1 MKIRLPLV
9 AQPVLPRFVRPG
21 DHFNAAVIG
30 RLVEGAGG
38 AGSAMVSLRGVTMS
52 GPPKATF
59 TWNAGHPA
67 RVGFPVSVP
76 MDAAGSVRLRFALR
90 RDADGAGD
98 AVQLDLPVQPDRPVL
113 HERLTGT
120 LLPGAAQTIAPLAE
134 QARAGT
140 YQRRVIV
147 AADPLLV
154 RIVGGLQFLVQ
165 YPFGCTE
172 QRLALAGSEL
182 ELKAYAP
189 ILNAAGVQD
198 RLSQDVAST
207 LAEIAANT
215 DADGLVAYWP
225 HTSGSVL
232 LTAWSY
238 AFLVQADHAGL
249 PVDKAM
255 RGRLQKVLEQALR
268 SDYPHLFSRAAVLER
283 ANALWA
289 LAEGGD
295 LQPAY
300 AAELARRAVELSTGG
315 LAQVMSA
322 MTHLPTDSA
331 LLPALGDELWRRV
344 QTRLQDGDT
353 VYAGLADEDHEPLIL
368 PSEARSLSNVTE
380 AAARVTPQEPRLPML
395 RQGLLR
401 IADGD
406 GWGSTNATAAA
417 LRALAASWQRPGNA
431 IAVQFAVPGAAVQER
446 AISAATPLV
455 DASTNQIGPIGITV
469 GSGAGSL
476 ALLTDTD
483 YVPAP
488 PGSDAKAAPHGFV
501 LARSLFRV
509 PADGPMQRLSAEP
522 DGSLHVHV
530 GDVVEE
536 VDELVNPEARTNV
549 AMRLPSPA
557 GMEPLNPNLAT
568 APTNAAPSAAPTLAP
583 DYAAYDDDQ
592 VLVVYQTLPQGTYTF
607 RTRMRATV
615 DGSFTQ
621 PPAQV
626 ETMYQRGVTG
636 SSDGARV
643 VVGR

>member
-1 MKIRLPLV
+1 MK
-9 AQPVLPRFVRPG
+9 
-21 DHFNAAVIG
+21 
-30 RLVEGAGG
+30 
-38 AGSAMVSLRGVTMS
+38 
-52 GPPKATF
+52 
-59 TWNAGHPA
+59 
-67 RVGFPVSVP
+67 
-76 MDAAGSVRLRFALR
+76 

-98 AVQLDLPVQPDRPVL
+98 AVQLDLPVRPDRPVV

-120 LLPGAAQTIAPLAE
+120 LTPGALQTIKPLAE
-134 QARAGT
+134 NARAGT
-140 YQRRVIV
+140 YHRSVIV

-154 RIVGGLQFLVQ
+154 RIVGGLRFLLD

-172 QRLALAGSEL
+172 QRLALAGAEL
-182 ELKAYAP
+182 ELKPYAP
-189 ILNAAGVQD
+189 ILNAAGVRD
-198 RLSQDVAST
+198 RMTQDVTST

-215 DADGLVAYWP
+215 DQDGLIAYWP

-238 AFLVQADHAGL
+238 EFLVQVGRAGL
-249 PVDKAM
+249 TTDKAM
-255 RGRLQKVLEQALR
+255 RARMQKVLEQALR
-268 SDYPHLFSRAAVLER
+268 SDYPHLFDGAAVLER
-283 ANALWA
+283 AYALWA
-289 LAEGGD
+289 LADGGD

-300 AAELARRAVELSTGG
+300 AAELARRAPELSTGG
-315 LAQVMSA
+315 LAQVVSA
-322 MTHLPTDSA
+322 ITQLPSDAA
-331 LLPALGDELWRRV
+331 LLPALNDELWRRV
-344 QTRLQDGDT
+344 QTRLQDGET

-380 AAARVTPQEPRLPML
+380 AVARVTPREPRLPML

-417 LRALAASWQRPGNA
+417 LRALSASWQHPGQD
-431 IAVQFAVPGAAVQER
+431 IAVQFQLPDEPAQSHD
-446 AISAATPLV
+446 ITAATPLLEA
-455 DASTNQIGPIGITV
+455 DTHRTGAIGITAP
-469 GSGAGSL
+469 SGAGSL

-483 YVPAP
+483 YVPAA
-488 PGSDAKAAPHGFV
+488 PGSGARAAAHGFV
-501 LARSLFRV
+501 LGRSLFRV
-509 PADGPMQRLSAEP
+509 PVDGPMQRLSPEP
-522 DGSLHVHV
+522 DGSLHVQT
-530 GDVVEE
+530 GDVIEE

-549 AMRLPSPA
+549 AMRLPLPA

-568 APTNAAPSAAPTLAP
+568 APASATPSAAPTQIP
-583 DYAAYDDDQ
+583 DYAAYEDDQ

-643 VVGR
+643 VVR